1 MFTAARIGFTAA
13 QNPSSNRTRKYHLDE
28 LVARLDRKRA
38 SPLGLSAEAGGG
50 ADAAVAQVLEKV
62 LKGSRVVQSV

>member
-1 MFTAARIGFTAA
+1 MRL
-13 QNPSSNRTRKYHLDE
+13 SSFVFRCIKMVDGDLDE
-28 LVARLDRKRA
+28 LAARLDRKRA
-38 SPLGLSAEAGGG
+38 SPLALAAEAGGG